1 MVRLGR
7 ALASGVSALLRY
19 ACLQTWTSW
28 ACSTASTSEYP
39 PTPWSSAPAYWT
51 ASLTERERQQSDR
64 LETPSAM
71 HKRLTAEPG
80 RPLYWPAMTVRRVEY
95 EVERVRLGRHLSHNA
110 VRQFLTD
117 HAEYGGWELA
127 RLRRYRDGTRDAWIR
142 RKIIRFPG
150 R

>member
-1 MVRLGR
+1 
-7 ALASGVSALLRY
+7 
-19 ACLQTWTSW
+19 
-28 ACSTASTSEYP
+28 
-39 PTPWSSAPAYWT
+39 
-51 ASLTERERQQSDR
+51 
-64 LETPSAM
+64 M

-95 EVERVRLGRHLSHNA
+95 EVERVRLGRHLSRNA